1 MLLAGFFTGRT
12 ERLTELKRPEV
23 GEGEKNVSFTVKPSG
38 MEEWLYEGT
47 IAPRIYSAKELDDLM
62 EEAKKYID
70 ENLFYEGESANEV
83 ISGINL
89 INEAPAGPVTIS
101 WEGEALSL
109 FEKNGERKE
118 EFYEV
123 SGVCYLTAKLSCQ
136 DYICYYDI
144 PIKTGVKILTP
155 EETGKKAISNAL
167 DERLLKSGEEALSLL
182 PEKVGNIK
190 IGYETQKSNSFAAM
204 GLLLFVLPAIY
215 VAKLKEDEK
224 QKAKDKETELLHSYS
239 DLVGKFVILL
249 GAGMNVYNI
258 FGRISEEYEQ
268 RYSVSK
274 VKEYLYEEVLITFG
288 ELKSGIYEKVA
299 LDNFGR
305 RIGLLP
311 YIRFAS
317 ILTQNLKEGTAG
329 IIKRLE
335 EEQQNALKERKA
347 LATRM
352 GERLETK
359 ILFPM
364 LLELVIVMMVIMVPA
379 FMSM

>member
-1 MLLAGFFTGRT
+1 MLLAGFFAGRT
-12 ERLTELKRPEV
+12 ERLTQLNRPDV
-23 GEGEKNVSFTVKPSG
+23 GEGEKNVSFTVKPDG

-47 IAPRIYSAKELDDLM
+47 IAPRIYSARELDELM
-62 EEAKKYID
+62 DGAKKYID

-83 ISGINL
+83 ISGLNL
-89 INEAPAGPVTIS
+89 IKEAPAGPVAIS

-109 FEKNGERKE
+109 FEKSGVRKE

-123 SGVCYLTAKLSCQ
+123 SGVCYLTARLSCQ

-144 PIKTGVKILTP
+144 PIKTGVKILTG
-155 EETGKKAISNAL
+155 EEIKKKAISNAL
-167 DERLLKSGEEALSLL
+167 DERLSKSGEEAVSLL
-182 PEKVGNIK
+182 PETVDNIK
-190 IGYETQKSNSFAAM
+190 IGYETQKSNSFAAL

-224 QKAKDKETELLHSYS
+224 QKIKDKETELLHSYS
-239 DLVGKFVILL
+239 DLIGKFVILL

-258 FGRISEEYEQ
+258 FGKIAEEYEQ
-268 RYSVSK
+268 RLSK
-274 VKEYLYEEVLITFG
+274 TKTKEYLYEEVLITFG
-288 ELKSGIYEKVA
+288 ELKSGVYEKTA

-335 EEQQNALKERKA
+335 DEQQNALKERKA

-364 LLELVIVMMVIMVPA
+364 LLELVIVMMIIMVPA

>member
-89 INEAPAGPVTIS
+89 INEAPAGPVAIS

-167 DERLLKSGEEALSLL
+167 DERLLKSGEEAVSLL

-224 QKAKDKETELLHSYS
+224 QKA
-239 DLVGKFVILL
+239 
-249 GAGMNVYNI
+249 
-258 FGRISEEYEQ
+258 
-268 RYSVSK
+268 
-274 VKEYLYEEVLITFG
+274 
-288 ELKSGIYEKVA
+288 
-299 LDNFGR
+299 
-305 RIGLLP
+305 
-311 YIRFAS
+311 
-317 ILTQNLKEGTAG
+317 
-329 IIKRLE
+329 
-335 EEQQNALKERKA
+335 
-347 LATRM
+347 
-352 GERLETK
+352 
-359 ILFPM
+359 
-364 LLELVIVMMVIMVPA
+364 
-379 FMSM
+379 